1 MNGVT
6 LTPGKEMIVGP
17 TTDVIAGEK
26 MIVTAG
32 GVDTHIH
39 FICPQQCD
47 EAIASG
53 ITTMYGGGTGPS
65 AGTSAT
71 SKYLCRFCLQCV
83 KEFRCRTVLILNDLL
98 SFSLACTPG
107 PGHVEMMLRATDDL
121 PLNFGFS
128 GKGNTSDS
136 ESLKDVLR
144 AGAAGFKCKFFI
156 SMYLLTHFESFTDLI
171 LFVMLFIFPL

>member
-1 MNGVT
+1 MFKQCILKRLHLHHFIVSQYRTLISIGKAGNPDTMNGVT

-71 SKYLCRFCLQCV
+71 SK
-83 KEFRCRTVLILNDLL
+83 
-98 SFSLACTPG
+98 
-107 PGHVEMMLRATDDL
+107 
-121 PLNFGFS
+121 
-128 GKGNTSDS
+128 
-136 ESLKDVLR
+136 
-144 AGAAGFKCKFFI
+144 
-156 SMYLLTHFESFTDLI
+156 
-171 LFVMLFIFPL
+171 

>member
-53 ITTMYGGGTGPS
+53 VTTMYGGGTGPS

-71 SKYLCRFCLQCV
+71 STFFPVAMISDMFNHCNILITFCISCCSMHSWT
-83 KEFRCRTVLILNDLL
+83 RPRRND
-98 SFSLACTPG
+98 A
-107 PGHVEMMLRATDDL
+107 
-121 PLNFGFS
+121 
-128 GKGNTSDS
+128 
-136 ESLKDVLR
+136 
-144 AGAAGFKCKFFI
+144 
-156 SMYLLTHFESFTDLI
+156 
-171 LFVMLFIFPL
+171 

>member
-1 MNGVT
+1 MVGTYHVGWISLLPRCLISSISKFSIGKAGNPDTMNGVT
-6 LTPGKEMIVGP
+6 LTPGAEMIVGP

-53 ITTMYGGGTGPS
+53 VTTMYGGGTGPS

-71 SKYLCRFCLQCV
+71 SEYIFYSIMLQ
-83 KEFRCRTVLILNDLL
+83 RSQMPWLIAVSLSMTKQHALL
-98 SFSLACTPG
+98 DP
-107 PGHVEMMLRATDDL
+107 
-121 PLNFGFS
+121 
-128 GKGNTSDS
+128 
-136 ESLKDVLR
+136 
-144 AGAAGFKCKFFI
+144 
-156 SMYLLTHFESFTDLI
+156 
-171 LFVMLFIFPL
+171 VM

>member
-1 MNGVT
+1 MNNVT

-53 ITTMYGGGTGPS
+53 VTTMFGGGAYFIRLS
-65 AGTSAT
+65 LLLQAT
-71 SKYLCRFCLQCV
+71 CARK
-83 KEFRCRTVLILNDLL
+83 TW
-98 SFSLACTPG
+98 
-107 PGHVEMMLRATDDL
+107 H
-121 PLNFGFS
+121 
-128 GKGNTSDS
+128 
-136 ESLKDVLR
+136 
-144 AGAAGFKCKFFI
+144 
-156 SMYLLTHFESFTDLI
+156 
-171 LFVMLFIFPL
+171 

>member
-1 MNGVT
+1 MSCAFACIEGLFAVTVAIDFTHTFIHSIGKAGNPDTMNGVT

-53 ITTMYGGGTGPS
+53 VTTMYGGGTGPS

-71 SKYLCRFCLQCV
+71 SKSYIQLYL
-83 KEFRCRTVLILNDLL
+83 LIL
-98 SFSLACTPG
+98 TP
-107 PGHVEMMLRATDDL
+107 V
-121 PLNFGFS
+121 
-128 GKGNTSDS
+128 
-136 ESLKDVLR
+136 
-144 AGAAGFKCKFFI
+144 
-156 SMYLLTHFESFTDLI
+156 LLTSAIMI
-171 LFVMLFIFPL
+171 LQHALLDRDI

>member
-1 MNGVT
+1 MMDGVT

-39 FICPQQCD
+39 FICPQQID

-53 ITTMYGGGTGPS
+53 VTTMYGGGTGPS

-71 SKYLCRFCLQCV
+71 SKCQMMSSSSNKDIHYSSHCLPC
-83 KEFRCRTVLILNDLL
+83 
-98 SFSLACTPG
+98 
-107 PGHVEMMLRATDDL
+107 
-121 PLNFGFS
+121 
-128 GKGNTSDS
+128 
-136 ESLKDVLR
+136 
-144 AGAAGFKCKFFI
+144 
-156 SMYLLTHFESFTDLI
+156 
-171 LFVMLFIFPL
+171 